1 MTIIKFKNGETIEIP
16 CVFPDDIV
24 KPDIRDQLIR
34 LEWDDNGKQYCLKF
48 NPVDVLYV
56 KEITPSYRRLYH
68 RKETNERITDF

>member
-1 MTIIKFKNGETIEIP
+1 MSITQERRDYKEKMTIIKFKNGETIEIP

-34 LEWDDNGKQYCLKF
+34 LEWDDDGKQYCLKF

-56 KEITPSYRRLYH
+56 KEIAHS
-68 RKETNERITDF
+68 

>member
-34 LEWDDNGKQYCLKF
+34 LEWDDAGKQYCLKF

-56 KEITPSYRRLYH
+56 KEIAPS
-68 RKETNERITDF
+68 